1 MECKYERGIYET
13 GGKKELIDTLWNV
26 NICRQQSCSGALRIN
41 RYIMECKCSSPKIYA
56 MVSAELIDTLWNV
69 NGKQVTKGRMLD
81 FRINRYIM
89 ECKR

>member
-1 MECKYERGIYET
+1 MNISEET
-13 GGKKELIDTLWNV
+13 LVGTITELIDTLWNV
-26 NICRQQSCSGALRIN
+26 NDAGYVSNVLKIRIN
-41 RYIMECKCSSPKIYA
+41 RYIMECKLSISIHFLFPF
-56 MVSAELIDTLWNV
+56 AELIDTLWNV

>member
-1 MECKYERGIYET
+1 MSNLTPIR
-13 GGKKELIDTLWNV
+13 ELI
-26 NICRQQSCSGALRIN
+26 
-41 RYIMECKCSSPKIYA
+41 E
-56 MVSAELIDTLWNV
+56 TLWNV